1 MSETPLSRV
10 ECFRAELAACAVAG
24 KAEVLRR
31 FFKTGPGEY
40 GEGDVFLG
48 VMAPSCRAVAKRY
61 ATEMTEAEIGRALH
75 SKIHEERLAALLMM
89 VARFEK
95 AAEPQRRH
103 IFEWYLGETKYV
115 NNWDLVD
122 LSCRFIVGGYLR
134 DKSRRILHRLA
145 RSANVW
151 ERRISIVSTY
161 AFIQCGDLD
170 ETFALAAKLLR
181 DEHDLIH
188 KATGWMLREAGKKDA
203 ARLRSFLDRHAPAM
217 PRTMLRYALEK
228 FGPKERKR
236 YMAMK

>member
-1 MSETPLSRV
+1 MSDAALSRV
-10 ECFRAELAACAVAG
+10 KRFRAELAACATPG
-24 KAEVLRR
+24 KAKVLRS

-48 VMAPSCRAVAKRY
+48 VMVPSCRAVAKRY
-61 ATEMTEAEIGRALH
+61 AAAMTEAEIGRVLH
-75 SKIHEERLAALLMM
+75 SKIHEERLVALLMM

-122 LSCRFIVGGYLR
+122 LSSRFIVGGHLR

-145 RSANVW
+145 KSADVW
-151 ERRISIVSTY
+151 ERRIAIVSTY
-161 AFIQCGDLD
+161 AFIQRGDLD
-170 ETFALAAKLLR
+170 ETFALAAKLLG
-181 DEHDLIH
+181 DKHDLIH
-188 KATGWMLREAGKKDA
+188 KAVGWMLREAGKKDA
-203 ARLRSFLDRHAPAM
+203 SRLRSFLDRYAPTM

-228 FGPKERKR
+228 FGPQERKR
-236 YMAMK
+236 YMVMK